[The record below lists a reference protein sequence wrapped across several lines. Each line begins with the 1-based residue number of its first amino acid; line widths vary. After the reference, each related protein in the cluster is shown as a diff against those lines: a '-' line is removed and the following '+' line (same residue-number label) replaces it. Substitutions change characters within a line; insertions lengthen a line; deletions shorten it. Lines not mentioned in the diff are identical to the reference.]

1 MQRNCDGCGRSYE
14 AKRKTSRYCGSL
26 CRTRASRAG
35 GSKPKIVGLP
45 APSPGDLAG
54 ESPGTPVPAGFV
66 GSVQLELEQAGRLHT
81 VLGQQAIVL
90 AEQMLRP
97 INTGASVASLSKEFR
112 AVMAAAMEGAKVEAD
127 PVTLLQEEWRARL
140 ELRRSS

>member
-35 GSKPKIVGLP
+35 ESKPKIVGLP
-45 APSPGDLAG
+45 GAAELAG
-54 ESPGTPVPAGFV
+54 QTADAPTFV
-66 GSVQLELEQAGRLHT
+66 GSVQFELEQAGRLNT

-112 AVMAAAMEGAKVEAD
+112 AVMAAAMDGAKVEVD
-127 PVTLLQEEWRARL
+127 PVALLQEEWRARL

>member
-1 MQRNCDGCGRSYE
+1 VQRNCDGCGRSYE

-35 GSKPKIVGLP
+35 ESKPKIVGLP
-45 APSPGDLAG
+45 PAGAAELAG
-54 ESPGTPVPAGFV
+54 QTAVAPTFV
-66 GSVQLELEQAGRLHT
+66 GSVQLELEQAGRLNT

-112 AVMAAAMEGAKVEAD
+112 AVMVAAMDGAKVEVD